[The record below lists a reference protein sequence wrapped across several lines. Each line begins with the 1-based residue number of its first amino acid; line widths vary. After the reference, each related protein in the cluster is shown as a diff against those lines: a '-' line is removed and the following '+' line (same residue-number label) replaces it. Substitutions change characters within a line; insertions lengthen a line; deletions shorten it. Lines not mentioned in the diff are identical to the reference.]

1 MSNQVYDLV
10 IIGGGTSGLMAAST
24 DFCIGK
30 KVLIIEKN
38 DELGKKLKITGGGRC
53 NIFNAESDTRK
64 LLSHYGDTS
73 KYLHSP
79 FSIFGMLETKKY
91 FESLGV
97 YIKVEDRNRAF
108 PTTEKASDVYDALYK
123 KIVSNKV
130 EIKLDTSIQKINLNN
145 KSNKIESV
153 EILNIKTNKIENIYS
168 KKFILSTGGT
178 SHSYTGSTG
187 DGFKLLKELNIK
199 INNPTASLVPVNAS
213 NKWVHNLSG
222 KTLKNIKITFRVD
235 GEKKKVLTNKS
246 KDQDKNI
253 NILCTHFGLS
263 GPHIINASK
272 EIKDWLIEGE
282 VVAHIDLFKDMNERE
297 LDRHILDVFDNNKNK
312 KLKNILNDIYP
323 DNILEQIFLDK
334 ENILSKIN
342 LDKEVN
348 EVNREERVMIVNELK
363 NLKVIVTSLA
373 SADKSIV
380 ADGGVDV
387 SEINFQNFSLN
398 KIPNLHVTGDM
409 LDIARPSG
417 GYSLQLCWTSGYIA
431 AREYRTLQD

>member
-1 MSNQVYDLV
+1 MSNQENRVELYDLV
-10 IIGGGTSGLMAAST
+10 IIGGGASGLMAASN

-53 NIFNAESDTRK
+53 NIFNAELDTRK

-73 KYLHSP
+73 RYLHSP
-79 FSIFGMLETKKY
+79 FSIFGMPETKKY

-97 YIKVEDRNRAF
+97 YTKVEDRNRAF
-108 PTTEKASDVYDALYK
+108 PTTEKASDVYDALYR
-123 KIVSNKV
+123 KITQNKI
-130 EIKLDTSIQKINLNN
+130 EIKLNTSIQKINLNDEKN
-145 KSNKIESV
+145 KVESID
-153 EILNIKTNKIENIYS
+153 ILNNKTNKVEKIFA
-168 KKFILSTGGT
+168 KRFILSTGGT

-199 INNPTASLVPVNAS
+199 INEPTPSLVPINVFNEWI
-213 NKWVHNLSG
+213 KNLSG
-222 KTLKNIKITFRVD
+222 KTLKNVKITFRVD
-235 GEKKKVLTNKS
+235 RERKKILTNKS

-253 NILCTHFGLS
+253 NVLCTHFGLS
-263 GPHIINASK
+263 GPHIINTSK
-272 EIKDWLIEGE
+272 EVKDWLIEGE

-297 LDRHILDVFDNNKNK
+297 LDKYILNIFDNNKNK
-312 KLKNILNDIYP
+312 KLKNILNKIYP
-323 DNILEQIFLDK
+323 DNILEQIFLDR

-348 EVNREERVMIVNELK
+348 EVTREERGIIVTEFK
-363 NLKVIVTSLA
+363 NLKVRITSLA
-373 SADKSIV
+373 ATDKSIV

-398 KIPNLHVTGDM
+398 KIANLHVPGDM
-409 LDIARPSG
+409 LDISRPSG

-431 AREYRTLQD
+431 TREC